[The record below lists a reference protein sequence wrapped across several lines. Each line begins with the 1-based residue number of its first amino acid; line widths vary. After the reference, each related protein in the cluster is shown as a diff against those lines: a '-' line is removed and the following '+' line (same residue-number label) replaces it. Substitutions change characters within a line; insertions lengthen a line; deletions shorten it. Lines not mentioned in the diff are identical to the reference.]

1 MKSLQ
6 ESTRHFHSFPTFTTD
21 LASKTQ
27 HETNRNSIQRR
38 HKTKEKLARMN
49 VHQSVIDQGETKSL
63 NARQGNQTIA
73 EGDDN
78 LLRW

>member
-1 MKSLQ
+1 
-6 ESTRHFHSFPTFTTD
+6 
-21 LASKTQ
+21 
-27 HETNRNSIQRR
+27 
-38 HKTKEKLARMN
+38 MN

-78 LLRW
+78 LLR